1 MSLCSNVA
9 CKGVLG
15 LSKSVVVSEGLV
27 ANRLE
32 VVSPDESGIFTVP
45 TGKPPHRGDR
55 RPKSGKIPATSK
67 ESKKSNGQ
75 GQKPQIFLQTQYYTL
90 IQEKNQIFFLAIAD
104 NVV

>member
-27 ANRLE
+27 ASRLE

-45 TGKPPHRGDR
+45 TGKPPH
-55 RPKSGKIPATSK
+55 SGEKRAKVRENPRLRFK
-67 ESKKSNGQ
+67 EQCK
-75 GQKPQIFLQTQYYTL
+75 L
-90 IQEKNQIFFLAIAD
+90 FFLTLLI
-104 NVV
+104 